1 MPQVK
6 LSRNHLHRSPN
17 GVISF
22 VAGEPTHVPPHM
34 LREVMMIGA
43 EVVDGDTPS
52 LIPEAPQAPAAPA
65 GLDRTDAIKA
75 AFQLIVERNDSADF
89 TGSGRPSVKAVEKI
103 TEFDVETKEVAD
115 LWDEFK
121 VTLG

>member
-6 LSRNHLHRSPN
+6 LNRNYLHRSPN
-17 GVISF
+17 GVVNFI
-22 VAGEPTHVPPHM
+22 AGEPANVPPYM

-43 EVVDGDTPS
+43 EVVEGDAPS
-52 LIPEAPQAPAAPA
+52 LLPDAPQAPANPI
-65 GLDRTDAIKA
+65 GLDRADQIKA

-103 TEFDVETKEVAD
+103 TEFDVEPKEVTD

-121 VTLG
+121 ATLG